1 MADDLSRPTSAQLE
15 QLSQQIQ
22 LLYSTNLGH
31 QPQRVECKLLEYTL
45 VISVEDAITQPEQ
58 ILVENN
64 HYELA
69 KQVRTR
75 IHEAIEPQLQTL
87 ISEILDVSV
96 VDLLIDSTLH
106 TSRTSIVAIL
116 AGDLPHLIEPKL
128 VNGEK

>member
-1 MADDLSRPTSAQLE
+1 MADDTLQPDYTQLE
-15 QLSQQIQ
+15 QLSGQIQ

-31 QPQRVECKLLEYTL
+31 QPQQVECKLLEHTL
-45 VISVEDAITQPEQ
+45 MISVEDSLTQPEQ

-75 IHEAIEPQLQTL
+75 IHEAIEPQLQKL
-87 ISEILDVSV
+87 ISQTLGVPV
-96 VDLLIDSTLH
+96 VDLFIDSTLD
-106 TSRTSIVAIL
+106 TSRTNIVAIL
-116 AGDLPHLIEPKL
+116 AHDPSVLIETKL